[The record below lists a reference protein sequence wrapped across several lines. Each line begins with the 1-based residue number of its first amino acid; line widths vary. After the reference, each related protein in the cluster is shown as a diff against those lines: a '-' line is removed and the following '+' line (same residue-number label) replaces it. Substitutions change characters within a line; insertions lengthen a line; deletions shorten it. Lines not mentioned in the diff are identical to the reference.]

1 MGHVQ
6 YYLLYK
12 DQPSVYRRGANPG
25 NKLVYYN
32 CETIIKHFLRFPWG
46 CWWHFGFVGTDTETF
61 KTNTFTQWQDTHWW
75 LRNDY

>member
-1 MGHVQ
+1 MQHEMGHVQ

-32 CETIIKHFLRFPWG
+32 CETIIKHFLRFP
-46 CWWHFGFVGTDTETF
+46 
-61 KTNTFTQWQDTHWW
+61 
-75 LRNDY
+75 